1 MSYAHEYSHPTTNYA
16 GCNYASLKNYNE
28 GFGRGPVAPV
38 PTGTPSMAVQTVPA
52 YCPNNPV
59 GTAYPP
65 RYNTLQHGE
74 PYTCGGYFG
83 IMSAYPAAAGTKC
96 ATTFTNRPCA
106 GFINCPG
113 VTAPLAPLTPAGVP
127 LAPLGPGGMPLV
139 PLTPGGFPLTPLG
152 PGRVPI
158 APLGPS
164 GY

>member
-65 RYNTLQHGE
+65 KYDTLQHGK
-74 PYTCGGYFG
+74 PYNCGGYFG

-113 VTAPLAPLTPAGVP
+113 VTSPFAPLTPAGV
-127 LAPLGPGGMPLV
+127 PLGPGGMPLV
-139 PLTPGGFPLTPLG
+139 PL
-152 PGRVPI
+152 
-158 APLGPS
+158 GPS